1 MIQTSRD
8 EMALSA
14 RSAPIRDMWSGAV
27 ADHHHGTL
35 PTGCHRANSPGRYIG
50 ASNAK
55 QYKKIR

>member
-1 MIQTSRD
+1 
-8 EMALSA
+8 MALSA